1 MNVYNRKLFF
11 NRGGQVSA
19 RGTGI
24 TSGLIDTPKRGYVD
38 GPGSYAGIE
47 DIKSDADEYYELL
60 KSYTPERKPFSRLA
74 AASPALL
81 ELGGKLLSAKSLQ
94 GGVSGGL
101 DILGQAASA
110 SAPGFAQAIQAKREY
125 DAADPEAAL
134 RAKALGLAIE
144 NQPDPEDIEYSDPTE
159 VKIKFEGSEDIV
171 NALRSFDKKNNIF
184 VYQTPDGDKIDQ
196 KLTPFK
202 VIRDTEKTNWSDPTK
217 VKVQL
222 DNGIIADA
230 FRTFNPANNVFSWDM
245 PGKPDKLVPGTFK
258 EIEDETDTTYKDAT
272 DVELIAK
279 GDESGAT
286 IDSVRVLEGDKFKYI
301 NPATNEAFD
310 MSKYDI
316 YKDDLSD
323 AEVKDILDGEITYKG
338 KKQKADFIRDT
349 EGSKIIDFRA
359 KIDGKPN
366 PTFGEPVSINTIEG
380 ITDFNITPQKEIL
393 SLEDQI
399 KLVEDTKDA
408 ENKATR
414 ANNAAISI
422 DDSAKKGNNIIKD
435 VDTALTLLET
445 SGSGSYIEG
454 RTGFVRLLKTLKVDQ
469 AFPDEY
475 KAMEEFALDGIL
487 PSTETSIAL
496 AKGLTLG
503 RAANWNQQLNNT
515 EVGLLIDAGPQVA
528 LTKEGQRLL
537 LEISKRNAEID
548 VEAKAMLDRLTIDE
562 NKSTLEAIREV
573 NKFKNEAYL
582 TFADSIKE
590 DINKVL
596 DYTSVRDLSFFEQQK
611 PIQIAGE
618 MVDLKKAYE
627 AKQIKFAGYA
637 DEDGVFRLTTKS
649 GTVLEKRVLKKG
661 LPVYF
666 YYDPNGKDI
675 YALEG
680 GTREMD

>member
-1 MNVYNRKLFF
+1 MAVLNRKLF
-11 NRGGQVSA
+11 NRGGPVSS
-19 RGTGI
+19 RGVGI
-24 TSGLIDTPKRGYVD
+24 TSGLVPVQKFVEGGEATAIGEAYRKNLKMLQGL
-38 GPGSYAGIE
+38 GI
-47 DIKSDADEYYELL
+47 
-60 KSYTPERKPFSRLA
+60 TPEREEFSRLKA
-74 AASPALL
+74 SSPALMT
-81 ELGGKLLSAKSLQ
+81 LGAKLLSGRSLQ
-94 GGVSGGL
+94 GGLGGGL
-101 DILGQAASA
+101 DILGQATEAA
-110 SAPGFAQAIQAKREY
+110 APQFGEAIKAKQIY
-125 DAADPEAAL
+125 DATDPEAGLKEMAL
-134 RAKALGLAIE
+134 QMALKE
-144 NQPDPEDIEYSDPTE
+144 EDDIEYSDPTE
-159 VKIKFEGSEDIV
+159 VKIKYEGADETN
-171 NALRSFDKKNNIF
+171 NALRTFDKANNIF
-184 VYQTPDGDKIDQ
+184 VYQTPDGEKIDQ

-222 DNGIIADA
+222 NNGIIADA
-230 FRTFNPANNVFSWDM
+230 FRTFNAADNIFSWNM
-245 PGKPDKLVPGTFK
+245 PGKPDKLIPGTFK
-258 EIEDETDTTYKDAT
+258 ELDDGTDTTYKDAT

-286 IDSVRVLEGDKFKYI
+286 IDSVRVLDGDKFKYI
-301 NPATNEAFD
+301 NPATNAVLD
-310 MSKYDI
+310 MSNYDI
-316 YKDDLSD
+316 LKDDLSD
-323 AEVKDILDGEITYKG
+323 AEVKDILDGEITYNG
-338 KKQKADFIRDT
+338 KKQKADFVRDT
-349 EGSKIIDFRA
+349 EGSKIIDFRPT
-359 KIDGKPN
+359 IDNKPN
-366 PTFGEPVSINTIEG
+366 PTFGKAVSINTIEG

-399 KLVEDTKDA
+399 KLIEDTKDA
-408 ENKATR
+408 ESKATR
-414 ANNAAISI
+414 ANNSAVSI
-422 DDSAKKGNNIIKD
+422 DENAQKGNNIIKD

-454 RTGFVRLLKTLKVDQ
+454 RVGFVRLLKTLKVDQ

-562 NKSTLEAIREV
+562 NKSTLEAIRDV
-573 NKFKNEAYL
+573 NKFKNEAYV

-596 DYTSVRDLSFFEQQK
+596 DYKSVRDLSFFEQQP

-618 MVDLKKAYE
+618 KVDLKAAYE
-627 AKQIKFAGYA
+627 AGDIKFAGYA

-649 GTVLEKRVLKKG
+649 GTVIEKRVLKKG

>member
-1 MNVYNRKLFF
+1 MAVLNRKLF
-11 NRGGQVSA
+11 NRGGPVSS
-19 RGTGI
+19 RGVGI
-24 TSGLIDTPKRGYVD
+24 TSGLVPVQKFVEGGEATAIGEAYRKNLEMLQGL
-38 GPGSYAGIE
+38 GI
-47 DIKSDADEYYELL
+47 
-60 KSYTPERKPFSRLA
+60 TPEREEFSRLKA
-74 AASPALL
+74 SSPALMT
-81 ELGGKLLSAKSLQ
+81 LGAKLLSGRSLQ
-94 GGVSGGL
+94 GGLGGGL
-101 DILGQAASA
+101 DILGQATEAA
-110 SAPGFAQAIQAKREY
+110 APQFGEAIKAKQIY
-125 DAADPEAAL
+125 DATDPEAGLKEMAL
-134 RAKALGLAIE
+134 QMALKE
-144 NQPDPEDIEYSDPTE
+144 EDDIEYSDPTE
-159 VKIKFEGSEDIV
+159 VKIKYDGADETN
-171 NALRSFDKKNNIF
+171 NALRTFDKANNIF
-184 VYQTPDGDKIDQ
+184 VYQTPDGEKIDQ

-202 VIRDTEKTNWSDPTK
+202 VIRDTEKTNWSDPTN
-217 VKVQL
+217 VKLQI
-222 DNGIIADA
+222 NGSNIPIDSK
-230 FRTFNPANNVFSWDM
+230 RTFNASDNKFSYQTITGEDID
-245 PGKPDKLVPGTFK
+245 PKDIIK
-258 EIEDETDTTYKDAT
+258 ELDDGTDTTYKDAT

-286 IDSVRVLEGDKFKYI
+286 INSVRVLEGNKFKYI
-301 NPATNEAFD
+301 NPATNAVLD
-310 MSKYDI
+310 MSNYDI
-316 YKDDLSD
+316 LKDDLSD
-323 AEVKDILDGEITYKG
+323 AEVKDILDGEITYNG
-338 KKQKADFIRDT
+338 KKQKADFVRDT
-349 EGSKIIDFRA
+349 EGSKIIDFRST
-359 KIDGKPN
+359 IGGKRN
-366 PTFGEPVSINTIEG
+366 PTFGKAVSINTIEG

-393 SLEDQI
+393 SLADQI
-399 KLVEDTKDA
+399 KLIEDTEDA
-408 ENKATR
+408 KSKATR
-414 ANNAAISI
+414 ANNSAVSI
-422 DDSAKKGNNIIKD
+422 DESAQKGNNIIKD

-454 RTGFVRLLKTLKVDQ
+454 RVGFVRLLKTLKVDQ

-562 NKSTLEAIREV
+562 NKSTLEAIRDV
-573 NKFKNEAYL
+573 NKFKNEAYV

-596 DYTSVRDLSFFEQQK
+596 DYKSVRDLSFFEQQP

-618 MVDLKKAYE
+618 KVDLKAAYE
-627 AKQIKFAGYA
+627 AGDIKFAGYA
-637 DEDGVFRLTTKS
+637 DEDGVFRYTTKS
-649 GTVLEKRVLKKG
+649 GTVIEKRVLKKG

-666 YYDPNGKDI
+666 YYDPNGEDI

>member
-1 MNVYNRKLFF
+1 MAVLNRKLF
-11 NRGGQVSA
+11 NRGGPVSS
-19 RGTGI
+19 RGVGI
-24 TSGLIDTPKRGYVD
+24 TSGLVPVQKFDNGGEATAIGEAYKKNLEMLQ
-38 GPGSYAGIE
+38 SLGI
-47 DIKSDADEYYELL
+47 
-60 KSYTPERKPFSRLA
+60 TPEREEFSRLKA
-74 AASPALL
+74 SSPALMT
-81 ELGGKLLSAKSLQ
+81 LGAKLLSGRSLQ
-94 GGVSGGL
+94 GGLGGGL
-101 DILGQAASA
+101 DILGQATEAA
-110 SAPGFAQAIQAKREY
+110 APQFGEAIKAKQIY
-125 DAADPEAAL
+125 DATDPEAGLKEMAL
-134 RAKALGLAIE
+134 QMALKE
-144 NQPDPEDIEYSDPTE
+144 EDDIEYSDPTE
-159 VKIKFEGSEDIV
+159 VKIKYEGADETN
-171 NALRSFDKKNNIF
+171 NALRTFDKANNIF
-184 VYQTPDGDKIDQ
+184 VYQTPDGEKIDQ

-222 DNGIIADA
+222 NNGIIADA
-230 FRTFNPANNVFSWDM
+230 FRTFNAADNIFSWNM
-245 PGKPDKLVPGTFK
+245 PGKPDKLIPGTFK
-258 EIEDETDTTYKDAT
+258 ELDDGTDTTYKDAT

-286 IDSVRVLEGDKFKYI
+286 IDSVRVLDGDKFKYI
-301 NPATNEAFD
+301 NPATNAVLD
-310 MSKYDI
+310 MSNYDI
-316 YKDDLSD
+316 LKDDLSD
-323 AEVKDILDGEITYKG
+323 AEVKDILDGEITYNG
-338 KKQKADFIRDT
+338 KKQKADFVRDT
-349 EGSKIIDFRA
+349 EGSKIIDFRPT
-359 KIDGKPN
+359 IDNKPN
-366 PTFGEPVSINTIEG
+366 PTFGKAVSINTIEG

-393 SLEDQI
+393 SLVDQI
-399 KLVEDTKDA
+399 KLIEDTKDA
-408 ENKATR
+408 ESKATR
-414 ANNAAISI
+414 ANNSAVSI
-422 DDSAKKGNNIIKD
+422 DENAQKGNNIIKD

-454 RTGFVRLLKTLKVDQ
+454 RVGFVRLLKTLKVDQ

-562 NKSTLEAIREV
+562 NKSTLEAIRDV
-573 NKFKNEAYL
+573 NKFKNEAYV

-596 DYTSVRDLSFFEQQK
+596 DYKSVRDLSFFEQQD

-618 MVDLKKAYE
+618 KVDLKEAYE
-627 AKQIKFAGYA
+627 KGDIKFAGYA

-649 GTVLEKRVLKKG
+649 GTVIEKRVLKKG

>member
-1 MNVYNRKLFF
+1 MAVLNRKLF
-11 NRGGQVSA
+11 NRGGPVSS
-19 RGTGI
+19 RGVGI
-24 TSGLIDTPKRGYVD
+24 TSGLVPVQKFVEGGEATAIGEAYRKNLEMLQGL
-38 GPGSYAGIE
+38 GI
-47 DIKSDADEYYELL
+47 
-60 KSYTPERKPFSRLA
+60 TPEREEFSRLKA
-74 AASPALL
+74 SSPALMT
-81 ELGGKLLSAKSLQ
+81 LGAKLLSGRSLQ
-94 GGVSGGL
+94 GGLGGGL
-101 DILGQAASA
+101 DILGQATEAA
-110 SAPGFAQAIQAKREY
+110 APQFGEAIKAKQIY
-125 DAADPEAAL
+125 DATDPEAGLKEMAL
-134 RAKALGLAIE
+134 QMALKE
-144 NQPDPEDIEYSDPTE
+144 EDDIEYSDPTE
-159 VKIKFEGSEDIV
+159 VKIKYDGADETN
-171 NALRSFDKKNNIF
+171 NALRTFDKANNIF
-184 VYQTPDGDKIDQ
+184 VYQTPNGEKIDQ

-217 VKVQL
+217 VKVL
-222 DNGIIADA
+222 LNNGITADA
-230 FRTFNPANNVFSWDM
+230 FRTFNAADNIFSWNM
-245 PGKPDKLVPGTFK
+245 PGKPDKLIPGTFK
-258 EIEDETDTTYKDAT
+258 EIDDSTDTTYKDAT

-286 IDSVRVLEGDKFKYI
+286 INSVRVLDGDKFKYI
-301 NPATNEAFD
+301 NPATNAVLD
-310 MSKYDI
+310 MSNYDI
-316 YKDDLSD
+316 LKDDLSD
-323 AEVKDILDGEITYKG
+323 AEVKDILDGEITYNG
-338 KKQKADFIRDT
+338 KKQKADFVRDT
-349 EGSKIIDFRA
+349 EGSKIIDFRST
-359 KIDGKPN
+359 IDGKKN
-366 PTFGEPVSINTIEG
+366 PTFGKAVSINTIEG
-380 ITDFNITPQKEIL
+380 ITNFNITPQKEIL
-393 SLEDQI
+393 SLPDQL
-399 KLVEDTKDA
+399 KLIADTKDI
-408 ENKATR
+408 EGKATR
-414 ANNAAISI
+414 ANAVANSI
-422 DDSAKKGNNIIKD
+422 DESAQKGNNIIKD

-454 RTGFVRLLKTLKVDQ
+454 RVGFVRLLKTLKVDQ

-562 NKSTLEAIREV
+562 NKSTLEAIRDV
-573 NKFKNEAYL
+573 NKFKNEAYV

-596 DYTSVRDLSFFEQQK
+596 DYTSVRDLSFFEQQD

-618 MVDLKKAYE
+618 KVDLKEAYE
-627 AKQIKFAGYA
+627 KKQIKFAGYA

-649 GTVLEKRVLKKG
+649 GTVIEKRVLKKG

-666 YYDPNGKDI
+666 YYDPNGEDI

>member
-1 MNVYNRKLFF
+1 MAVLNRKLF
-11 NRGGQVSA
+11 NRGGPVSS
-19 RGTGI
+19 RGVGI
-24 TSGLIDTPKRGYVD
+24 TSGLVPVQKFVEGGEATAIGEAYRKNLKMLQGL
-38 GPGSYAGIE
+38 GI
-47 DIKSDADEYYELL
+47 
-60 KSYTPERKPFSRLA
+60 TPEREEFSRLKA
-74 AASPALL
+74 SSPALMT
-81 ELGGKLLSAKSLQ
+81 LGAKLLSGRSLQ
-94 GGVSGGL
+94 GGLGGGL
-101 DILGQAASA
+101 DILGQATEAA
-110 SAPGFAQAIQAKREY
+110 APQFGEAIKAKQIY
-125 DAADPEAAL
+125 DATDPEAGLKEMAL
-134 RAKALGLAIE
+134 QMALKE
-144 NQPDPEDIEYSDPTE
+144 EDDIEYSDPTE
-159 VKIKFEGSEDIV
+159 VKIKYEGADETN
-171 NALRSFDKKNNIF
+171 NALRTFDKANNIF
-184 VYQTPDGDKIDQ
+184 VYQTPDGEKIDQ

-222 DNGIIADA
+222 NNGIIADA
-230 FRTFNPANNVFSWDM
+230 FRTFNAADNIFSWNM
-245 PGKPDKLVPGTFK
+245 PGKPDKLIPGTFK
-258 EIEDETDTTYKDAT
+258 ELDDGTDTTYKDAT

-286 IDSVRVLEGDKFKYI
+286 IDSVRVLDGDKFKYI
-301 NPATNEAFD
+301 NPATNAVLD
-310 MSKYDI
+310 MSNYDI
-316 YKDDLSD
+316 LKDDLSD
-323 AEVKDILDGEITYKG
+323 AEVKDILDGEITYNG
-338 KKQKADFIRDT
+338 KKQKADFVRDT
-349 EGSKIIDFRA
+349 EGSKIIDFRPT
-359 KIDGKPN
+359 IDNKPN
-366 PTFGEPVSINTIEG
+366 PTFGKAVSINTIEG

-399 KLVEDTKDA
+399 KLIEDTKDA
-408 ENKATR
+408 ESKATR
-414 ANNAAISI
+414 ANNSAVSI
-422 DDSAKKGNNIIKD
+422 DENAQKGNNIIKD

-454 RTGFVRLLKTLKVDQ
+454 RVGFVRLLKTLKVDQ

-562 NKSTLEAIREV
+562 NKSTLEAIRDV
-573 NKFKNEAYL
+573 NKFKNEAYV

-596 DYTSVRDLSFFEQQK
+596 DYKSVRDLSFFEQQD

-618 MVDLKKAYE
+618 KVDLKEAYE
-627 AKQIKFAGYA
+627 KGDIKFAGYA

-649 GTVLEKRVLKKG
+649 GTVIEKRVLKKG

>member
-1 MNVYNRKLFF
+1 MAVLGRKLF
-11 NRGGQVSA
+11 NRGGYA
-19 RGTGI
+19 HRGTGI
-24 TSGLIDTPKRGYVD
+24 TSGLDTPKRGYVD
-38 GPGSYAGIE
+38 GSGSYSGVDTTKQKFE
-47 DIKSDADEYYELL
+47 DYMELFDEMGLSKE
-60 KSYTPERKPFSRLA
+60 KKPFNKLA

-81 ELGGKLLSAKSLQ
+81 LAGEKLLSGKSYQ
-94 GGVSGGL
+94 GGWGGGL
-101 DILGQAASA
+101 DILGQAAGA
-110 SAPGFAQAIQAKREY
+110 AAPGVAQAIQARREHE
-125 DAADPEAAL
+125 ASDPNANLKNMAL
-134 RAKALGLAIE
+134 QMALE
-144 NQPDPEDIEYSDPTE
+144 KEDGIEYSDPTE
-159 VKIKFEGSEDIV
+159 VKIKFEGSEDLV
-171 NALRSFDKKNNIF
+171 NALRSFDKKNNVF
-184 VYQTPDGDKIDQ
+184 VYQTPDGEKIDQ
-196 KLTPFK
+196 KQTPFK

-217 VKVQL
+217 VKVL
-222 DNGIIADA
+222 LNNGITADA
-230 FRTFNPANNVFSWDM
+230 FRTFNAADNIFSWDM
-245 PGKPDKLVPGTFK
+245 PGKPDKLIPGTFK
-258 EIEDETDTTYKDAT
+258 ELDDGTDTTYKDAT

-301 NPATNEAFD
+301 NPATNKAFD

-338 KKQKADFIRDT
+338 KKIKADFVRDT
-349 EGSKIIDFRA
+349 AGTKIIDFRA
-359 KIDGKPN
+359 EIDGKPN
-366 PTFGEPVSINTIEG
+366 PTFGKAVSINTIEG
-380 ITDFNITPQKEIL
+380 ITNFDLTPQKEIL
-393 SLEDQI
+393 SLADQI
-399 KLVEDTKDA
+399 KLVEDTADA
-408 ENKATR
+408 KSKATR

-422 DDSAKKGNNIIKD
+422 DESAQKANNIIKD

-454 RTGFVRLLKTLKVDQ
+454 RVGFVRLLKTLKVDQ

-562 NKSTLEAIREV
+562 NKSTLEAIRDV
-573 NKFKNEAYL
+573 NKFKNEAYV

-596 DYTSVRDLSFFEQQK
+596 GYTSVRDLSFFEQQD

-618 MVDLKKAYE
+618 KVDLKEAYE
-627 AKQIKFAGYA
+627 KKQIKFAGYA

-649 GTVLEKRVLKKG
+649 GTVIEKRVLKKG

-666 YYDPNGKDI
+666 YYDPNGEDI

>member
-1 MNVYNRKLFF
+1 MAVLNRKLF
-11 NRGGQVSA
+11 NRGGPVSS
-19 RGTGI
+19 RGVGI
-24 TSGLIDTPKRGYVD
+24 TSGLVPRYSHG
-38 GPGSYAGIE
+38 GPVSEHTSVTDKFADNMEMLKGL
-47 DIKSDADEYYELL
+47 DII
-60 KSYTPERKPFSRLA
+60 PERKPFDRSGANREALMTLFGNLMAGKSYQGGLGGALEIAGKSLTA
-74 AASPALL
+74 AAPQFGEALA
-81 ELGGKLLSAKSLQ
+81 ERRAY
-94 GGVSGGL
+94 
-101 DILGQAASA
+101 
-110 SAPGFAQAIQAKREY
+110 E
-125 DAADPEAAL
+125 AADPEAPLKQMAL
-134 RAKALGLAIE
+134 QMALKK
-144 NQPDPEDIEYSDPTE
+144 EDGIEYSDPTE
-159 VKIKFEGSEDIV
+159 VKIKYDGADETN
-171 NALRSFDKKNNIF
+171 NALRTFDKKNNVF
-184 VYQTPDGDKIDQ
+184 VYQTPDGEKIDQ
-196 KLTPFK
+196 KQTPFK
-202 VIRDTEKTNWSDPTK
+202 IIRDTEKTNWSNPTN
-217 VKVQL
+217 VKVLL
-222 DNGIIADA
+222 DNNISTDA
-230 FRTFNPANNVFSWDM
+230 IRTFNPADNIFSWTI
-245 PGKPDKLVPGTFK
+245 PGKPDKLIPGTFK
-258 EIEDETDTTYKDAT
+258 EIDDSTDTTYKDAT

-286 IDSVRVLEGDKFKYI
+286 INSVRVLEGDKFKYI
-301 NPATNEAFD
+301 NPATNAVLD
-310 MSKYDI
+310 MSNYDI
-316 YKDDLSD
+316 LKDDLSD
-323 AEVKDILDGEITYKG
+323 AEVKDILDGEITYNG
-338 KKQKADFIRDT
+338 KKQKADFVRDT
-349 EGSKIIDFRA
+349 EGSKIIDFRST
-359 KIDGKPN
+359 IDGKSN
-366 PTFGEPVSINTIEG
+366 PTFGKAVSINTIEG

-393 SLEDQI
+393 SLADQI
-399 KLVEDTKDA
+399 KLIEDTEDA
-408 ENKATR
+408 KSKATR
-414 ANNAAISI
+414 ANNSAVSI
-422 DDSAKKGNNIIKD
+422 DESAQKGNNIIKD

-454 RTGFVRLLKTLKVDQ
+454 RVGFVRLLKTLKVDQ

-562 NKSTLEAIREV
+562 NKSTLEAIRDV
-573 NKFKNEAYL
+573 NKFKNEAYI

-596 DYTSVRDLSFFEQQK
+596 DYTSVRDLSFFEQQD

-618 MVDLKKAYE
+618 KVDLKEAYE
-627 AKQIKFAGYA
+627 KKQIKFAGYA

-649 GTVLEKRVLKKG
+649 GTVIEKRVLKKS

-666 YYDPNGKDI
+666 YYDPNGEDI

>member
-1 MNVYNRKLFF
+1 MAVLNRKLF
-11 NRGGQVSA
+11 NRGGPVSS
-19 RGTGI
+19 RGVGI
-24 TSGLIDTPKRGYVD
+24 TSGLVPRYSHG
-38 GPGSYAGIE
+38 GPVSEHTSVTDKFADNMEMLKGL
-47 DIKSDADEYYELL
+47 DII
-60 KSYTPERKPFSRLA
+60 PERKPFDRSGANREALMTLFGNLMAGKSYQGGLGGALEIAGKSLTA
-74 AASPALL
+74 AAPQFGEALA
-81 ELGGKLLSAKSLQ
+81 ERRAY
-94 GGVSGGL
+94 
-101 DILGQAASA
+101 
-110 SAPGFAQAIQAKREY
+110 E
-125 DAADPEAAL
+125 AADPEAPLKQMAL
-134 RAKALGLAIE
+134 QMALKK
-144 NQPDPEDIEYSDPTE
+144 EDGIEYSDPTE
-159 VKIKFEGSEDIV
+159 VKIKYDGADETN
-171 NALRSFDKKNNIF
+171 NALRTFDKKNNVF
-184 VYQTPDGDKIDQ
+184 VYQTPDGEKIDQ
-196 KLTPFK
+196 KQTPFK
-202 VIRDTEKTNWSDPTK
+202 IIRDTEKTNWSNPTN
-217 VKVQL
+217 VKVLL
-222 DNGIIADA
+222 DNNISTDA
-230 FRTFNPANNVFSWDM
+230 IRTFNPADNIFSWTI
-245 PGKPDKLVPGTFK
+245 PGKPDKLIPGTFK
-258 EIEDETDTTYKDAT
+258 EIDDSTDTTYKDAT

-286 IDSVRVLEGDKFKYI
+286 INSVRVLEGDKFKYI
-301 NPATNEAFD
+301 NPATNAVLD
-310 MSKYDI
+310 MSNYDI
-316 YKDDLSD
+316 LKDDLSD
-323 AEVKDILDGEITYKG
+323 AEVKDILDGEITYNG
-338 KKQKADFIRDT
+338 KKQKADFVRDT
-349 EGSKIIDFRA
+349 EGSKIIDFRST
-359 KIDGKPN
+359 IDGKSN
-366 PTFGEPVSINTIEG
+366 PTFGKAVSINTIEG

-393 SLEDQI
+393 SLADQI
-399 KLVEDTKDA
+399 KLIEDTEDA
-408 ENKATR
+408 KSKATR
-414 ANNAAISI
+414 ANNSAVSI
-422 DDSAKKGNNIIKD
+422 DESAQKGNNIIKD

-454 RTGFVRLLKTLKVDQ
+454 RVGFVRLLKTLKVDQ

-562 NKSTLEAIREV
+562 NKSTLEAIRDV
-573 NKFKNEAYL
+573 NKFKNEAYI

-596 DYTSVRDLSFFEQQK
+596 DYTSVRDLSFFEQQD

-618 MVDLKKAYE
+618 KVDLKEAYE
-627 AKQIKFAGYA
+627 KKQIKFAGYA

-649 GTVLEKRVLKKG
+649 GTVIEKRVLKKG

-666 YYDPNGKDI
+666 YYDPNGEDI

>member
-1 MNVYNRKLFF
+1 MAVLNRKLF
-11 NRGGQVSA
+11 NRGGPVSS
-19 RGTGI
+19 RGVGI
-24 TSGLIDTPKRGYVD
+24 TSGLVPRYSHG
-38 GPGSYAGIE
+38 GPVSEHTSVTDKFADNMEMLKGL
-47 DIKSDADEYYELL
+47 DII
-60 KSYTPERKPFSRLA
+60 PERKPFDRSGANREALMTLFGNLMAGKSYQGGLGGALEIAGKSLTA
-74 AASPALL
+74 AAPQFGEALA
-81 ELGGKLLSAKSLQ
+81 ERRAY
-94 GGVSGGL
+94 
-101 DILGQAASA
+101 
-110 SAPGFAQAIQAKREY
+110 E
-125 DAADPEAAL
+125 AADPEAPLKQMAL
-134 RAKALGLAIE
+134 QMALKK
-144 NQPDPEDIEYSDPTE
+144 EDGIEYSDPTE
-159 VKIKFEGSEDIV
+159 VKIKYDGADETN
-171 NALRSFDKKNNIF
+171 NALRTFDKKNNVF
-184 VYQTPDGDKIDQ
+184 VYQTPDGEKIDQ
-196 KLTPFK
+196 KQTPFK
-202 VIRDTEKTNWSDPTK
+202 IIRDTEKTNWSNPTN
-217 VKVQL
+217 VKVLL
-222 DNGIIADA
+222 DNNISTDA
-230 FRTFNPANNVFSWDM
+230 IRTFNPADNIFSWTI
-245 PGKPDKLVPGTFK
+245 PGKPDKLIPGTFK
-258 EIEDETDTTYKDAT
+258 EIDDSTDTTYKDAT

-286 IDSVRVLEGDKFKYI
+286 INSVRVLEGDKFKYI
-301 NPATNEAFD
+301 NPATNAVLD
-310 MSKYDI
+310 MSNYDI
-316 YKDDLSD
+316 LKDDLSD
-323 AEVKDILDGEITYKG
+323 AEVKDILDGEITYNG
-338 KKQKADFIRDT
+338 KKQKADFVRDT
-349 EGSKIIDFRA
+349 EGSKIIDFRST
-359 KIDGKPN
+359 IDGKSN
-366 PTFGEPVSINTIEG
+366 PTFGKAVSINTIEG

-393 SLEDQI
+393 SLSDQI
-399 KLVEDTKDA
+399 KLIEDTEDA
-408 ENKATR
+408 KSKATR
-414 ANNAAISI
+414 ANNSAVSI
-422 DDSAKKGNNIIKD
+422 DESAQKGNNIIKD

-454 RTGFVRLLKTLKVDQ
+454 RVGFVRLLKTLKVDQ

-562 NKSTLEAIREV
+562 NKSTLEAIRDV
-573 NKFKNEAYL
+573 NKFKNEAYI

-596 DYTSVRDLSFFEQQK
+596 DYTSVRDLSFFEQQD

-618 MVDLKKAYE
+618 KVDLKEAYE
-627 AKQIKFAGYA
+627 KKQIKFAGYA

-649 GTVLEKRVLKKG
+649 GTVIEKRVLKKG

-666 YYDPNGKDI
+666 YYDPNGEDI

>member
-1 MNVYNRKLFF
+1 MAVLNRKLF
-11 NRGGQVSA
+11 NRGGPVSS
-19 RGTGI
+19 RGVGI
-24 TSGLIDTPKRGYVD
+24 TSGLVPVQKFVEGGEATAIGEAYRKNLEMLQGL
-38 GPGSYAGIE
+38 GI
-47 DIKSDADEYYELL
+47 
-60 KSYTPERKPFSRLA
+60 TPEREEFSRLKA
-74 AASPALL
+74 SSPALMT
-81 ELGGKLLSAKSLQ
+81 LGAKLLSGRSLQ
-94 GGVSGGL
+94 GGLSGGL
-101 DILGQAASA
+101 DILGQATEAA
-110 SAPGFAQAIQAKREY
+110 APQFGEAIKAKQIY
-125 DAADPEAAL
+125 DATDPEAGLKEMAL
-134 RAKALGLAIE
+134 QMALKE
-144 NQPDPEDIEYSDPTE
+144 EDDIEYSDPTE
-159 VKIKFEGSEDIV
+159 VKIKYEGADETN
-171 NALRSFDKKNNIF
+171 NALRTFDKANNIF
-184 VYQTPDGDKIDQ
+184 VYQTPDGEKIDQ

-222 DNGIIADA
+222 NNGIIADA
-230 FRTFNPANNVFSWDM
+230 FRTFNAADNIFSWNM
-245 PGKPDKLVPGTFK
+245 PGKPDKLIPGTFK
-258 EIEDETDTTYKDAT
+258 ELDDGTDTTYKDAT

-286 IDSVRVLEGDKFKYI
+286 IDSVRVLDGDKFKYI
-301 NPATNEAFD
+301 NPATNAVLD
-310 MSKYDI
+310 MSNYDI
-316 YKDDLSD
+316 LKDDLSD
-323 AEVKDILDGEITYKG
+323 AEVKDILDGEITYNG
-338 KKQKADFIRDT
+338 KKQKADFVRDT
-349 EGSKIIDFRA
+349 EGSKIIDFRPT
-359 KIDGKPN
+359 IDNKPN
-366 PTFGEPVSINTIEG
+366 PTFGKAVSINTIEG

-399 KLVEDTKDA
+399 KLIEDTKDA
-408 ENKATR
+408 ESKATR
-414 ANNAAISI
+414 ANNSAVSI
-422 DDSAKKGNNIIKD
+422 DENAQKGNNIIKD

-454 RTGFVRLLKTLKVDQ
+454 RVGFVRLLKTLKVDQ

-562 NKSTLEAIREV
+562 NKSTLEAIRDV
-573 NKFKNEAYL
+573 NKFKNEAYV

-596 DYTSVRDLSFFEQQK
+596 DYKSVRDLSFFEQQD

-618 MVDLKKAYE
+618 KVDLKEAYE
-627 AKQIKFAGYA
+627 KGDIKFAGYA

-649 GTVLEKRVLKKG
+649 GTVIEKRVLKKG

>member
-1 MNVYNRKLFF
+1 MSVFNRKLFF

-24 TSGLIDTPKRGYVD
+24 TDGLVPRYEHGGPVSEHTTKERFAENMEMFRGL
-38 GPGSYAGIE
+38 
-47 DIKSDADEYYELL
+47 DII
-60 KSYTPERKPFSRLA
+60 PERKPFDRSGANREALMTLFGNMMAGTSYQGGLGGALEIAGKSLTA
-74 AASPALL
+74 AAPQF
-81 ELGGKLLSAKSLQ
+81 GK
-94 GGVSGGL
+94 
-101 DILGQAASA
+101 
-110 SAPGFAQAIQAKREY
+110 AIDERRAYE
-125 DAADPEAAL
+125 AVDPEAGLKEMAL
-134 RAKALGLAIE
+134 QMALKK
-144 NQPDPEDIEYSDPTE
+144 EDGIEYSDPTE
-159 VKIKFEGSEDIV
+159 VKIKYQGDKDTS
-171 NALRSFDKKNNIF
+171 NALRTFDKANNIF
-184 VYQTPDGDKIDQ
+184 VYQTPDGEKIDQ
-196 KLTPFK
+196 KLSPFK
-202 VIRDTEKTNWSDPTK
+202 VIRDTEKINWSDPTN
-217 VKVQL
+217 VKLQI
-222 DNGIIADA
+222 NGSDIPIDSK
-230 FRTFNPANNVFSWDM
+230 RTFNAFDNKFSYQTIAGEDID
-245 PGKPDKLVPGTFK
+245 PKNIIK
-258 EIEDETDTTYKDAT
+258 ELDDGTDTSYKDAT

-286 IDSVRVLEGDKFKYI
+286 INSVRVLEGDKFKYI
-301 NPATNEAFD
+301 NPATNTVLD
-310 MSKYDI
+310 MSNYDI
-316 YKDDLSD
+316 LKDDLSD
-323 AEVKDILDGEITYKG
+323 AEVKDILDGEITYNG
-338 KKQKADFIRDT
+338 KNQKADFVRDT
-349 EGSKIIDFRA
+349 EGSKIIDFRST
-359 KIDGKPN
+359 IDDKPN
-366 PTFGEPVSINTIEG
+366 PTFGKAVSINTIEG

-393 SLEDQI
+393 SLSDQI
-399 KLVEDTKDA
+399 KLIEDTEDA
-408 ENKATR
+408 KSKATR
-414 ANNAAISI
+414 ANNSAVSI
-422 DDSAKKGNNIIKD
+422 DESAQKGNNIIKD

-454 RTGFVRLLKTLKVDQ
+454 RVGFVRLLKTLKVDQ

-562 NKSTLEAIREV
+562 NKSTLEAIRDV
-573 NKFKNEAYL
+573 NKFKNEAYI

-596 DYTSVRDLSFFEQQK
+596 DYKSVRDLSFFEQQD

-618 MVDLKKAYE
+618 KVDLKEAYE
-627 AKQIKFAGYA
+627 KKQIKFAGYA
-637 DEDGVFRLTTKS
+637 DEDGVFRYTTKS
-649 GTVLEKRVLKKG
+649 GTVIEKRVLKKG

-680 GTREMD
+680 GTREID

>member
-1 MNVYNRKLFF
+1 MAVLNRKLF
-11 NRGGQVSA
+11 NRGGPVSS
-19 RGTGI
+19 RGVGI
-24 TSGLIDTPKRGYVD
+24 TSGLVPVQKFVEGGEATAIGEAYRKNLEMLQGL
-38 GPGSYAGIE
+38 GI
-47 DIKSDADEYYELL
+47 
-60 KSYTPERKPFSRLA
+60 TPEREEFSRLKA
-74 AASPALL
+74 SSPALMT
-81 ELGGKLLSAKSLQ
+81 LGAKLLSGRSLQ
-94 GGVSGGL
+94 GGLGGGL
-101 DILGQAASA
+101 DILGQATEAA
-110 SAPGFAQAIQAKREY
+110 APQFGEAIKAKQIY
-125 DAADPEAAL
+125 DATDPEAGLKEMAL
-134 RAKALGLAIE
+134 QMALKE
-144 NQPDPEDIEYSDPTE
+144 EDDIEYSDPTE
-159 VKIKFEGSEDIV
+159 VKIKYEGADETN
-171 NALRSFDKKNNIF
+171 NALRTFDKANNIF
-184 VYQTPDGDKIDQ
+184 VYQTPDGEKIDQ

-222 DNGIIADA
+222 NNGIIADA
-230 FRTFNPANNVFSWDM
+230 FRTFNAADNIFSWNM
-245 PGKPDKLVPGTFK
+245 PGKPDKLIPGTFK
-258 EIEDETDTTYKDAT
+258 ELDDGTDTTYKDAT

-286 IDSVRVLEGDKFKYI
+286 IDSVRVLDGDKFKYI
-301 NPATNEAFD
+301 NPATNAVLD
-310 MSKYDI
+310 MSNYDI
-316 YKDDLSD
+316 LKDDLSD
-323 AEVKDILDGEITYKG
+323 AEVKDILDGEITYNG
-338 KKQKADFIRDT
+338 KKQKADFVRDT
-349 EGSKIIDFRA
+349 EGSKIIDFRPT
-359 KIDGKPN
+359 IDNKPN
-366 PTFGEPVSINTIEG
+366 PTFGKAVSINTIEG

-399 KLVEDTKDA
+399 KLIEDTKDA
-408 ENKATR
+408 ESKATR
-414 ANNAAISI
+414 ANNSAVSI
-422 DDSAKKGNNIIKD
+422 DENAQKGNNIIKD

-454 RTGFVRLLKTLKVDQ
+454 RVGFVRLLKTLKVDQ

-562 NKSTLEAIREV
+562 NKSTLEAIRDV
-573 NKFKNEAYL
+573 NKFKNEAYV

-596 DYTSVRDLSFFEQQK
+596 DYKSVRDLSFFEQQD

-618 MVDLKKAYE
+618 KVDLKEAYE
-627 AKQIKFAGYA
+627 KGDIKFAGYA

-649 GTVLEKRVLKKG
+649 GTVIEKRVLKKG